1 MIDLLRKSKDSNTAK
16 DALMNPLS
24 FNLTTVQA
32 DAILNLRLN
41 RLTSL
46 EIGKLESEHKEL
58 TQQIAQLKSIMM
70 NDALVYDIIVT
81 ETQELQAKHA
91 IPRRSIIW
99 NDSESTEFSVE
110 DLLANDRSVIM
121 VTTSGYVKRLPIL
134 EFEAQSRGGKGK
146 AGTKL
151 ATQDDQVAHFFSCN
165 DHDMILFITDK

>member
-1 MIDLLRKSKDSNTAK
+1 
-16 DALMNPLS
+16 MNPLS
-24 FNLTTVQA
+24 FNLTAVQA
-32 DAILNLRLN
+32 DAILSLRLS

-46 EIGKLESEHKEL
+46 EIGKLETEHKEL
-58 TQQIAQLKSIMM
+58 IQQIDNLKSIML
-70 NDALVYDIIVT
+70 NDALVYDIIVA
-81 ETQELQAKHA
+81 ETQEIKEKHA

-99 NDSESTEFSVE
+99 NDNETTEFSVE

-121 VTTSGYVKRLPIL
+121 VTASGYVKRLPIL

-151 ATQDDQVAHFFSCN
+151 STDDDQVVHFFSCN